1 MGKAFRMSTGFDNAT
16 YSLMNKRGVGVS
28 SRTAM
33 GVAWRDATSEEKA
46 ATASSLI
53 VVVLLV
59 QGNDG
64 IDMFNCSR

>member
-1 MGKAFRMSTGFDNAT
+1 
-16 YSLMNKRGVGVS
+16 MNKRGVGVS